1 MRGTA
6 VKRIRFKIEKM
17 DPDILLK
24 IRNLHGEQTKNAT
37 FKNVYRLAKKYYK
50 RGQLEI

>member
-1 MRGTA
+1 MRGIVA
-6 VKRIRFKIEKM
+6 KRIKRKIEKM
-17 DPDILLK
+17 DPDILLS

-37 FKNVYRLAKKYYK
+37 ARNVYQLAKKYYK

>member
-1 MRGTA
+1 MRGEVA
-6 VKRIRFKIEKM
+6 KRIKRKIEEM

-37 FKNVYRLAKKYYK
+37 SRNVYRLAKKYYK